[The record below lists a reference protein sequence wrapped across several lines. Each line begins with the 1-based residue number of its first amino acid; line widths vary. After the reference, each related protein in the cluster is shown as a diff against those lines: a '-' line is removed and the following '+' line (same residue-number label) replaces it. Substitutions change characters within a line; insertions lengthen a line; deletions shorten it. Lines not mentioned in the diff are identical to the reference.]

1 MLDTRKMQYPPREN
15 LFFQGALWR
24 RRREEREEETTKNT
38 LTNALKNKEK
48 TEFFLTLFVPAGLAA
63 KMLAK

>member
-1 MLDTRKMQYPPREN
+1 MADTRKMQYPPRDN

-48 TEFFLTLFVPAGLAA
+48 LCFFLLFFVPAGLVT